1 MSIVS
6 TRMTHLLAAVSTA
19 ALLSACAVTPTPFTQ
34 DEFADKAKADRAAM
48 FDGQEDLSKPLT
60 LNDAVARVLKYNL
73 DKRSKMME
81 ETLALGQLDLDRYDL
96 LPKLAANAG
105 YTERSEPNATR
116 SRDLITQTTSTSN
129 PSYSAD
135 RFSITSDLGLT
146 WNILDFGASYY
157 TAHQNADRALIASE
171 RRRKSVA
178 NLVQEVRFTYWR
190 AAAAQ
195 VLKSKVS
202 GVIAN
207 AENALKDSEKVEEE
221 KLKNPTETLR
231 IQKTLLESIRQLEAI
246 EQELTT
252 AKTELAALINLP
264 PASSFEL
271 DVPKNG
277 GMTIPAWTM
286 PIEEMEEAALT
297 NNPDLREQDYQSR
310 ISIDDTK
317 KEILKLLPGITLSFS
332 RQYDQNSF
340 LEANHWNEVGAKV
353 SLNLINLL
361 SAPDRLAHAD
371 SAEKVADAKR
381 LSLRMAVL
389 AQVHVVSFQ
398 FDSAAKQFQRADKLW
413 AIEKRLADASGNQ
426 SRNGTANEI
435 ERISTET
442 SAIAAELRRFQTYAQ
457 MQSAYGKLQSTIG
470 ADAVPERIADLSL
483 DGLSG
488 AIVLGP
494 TKSKPVK
501 EEPAATATQESAPVA
516 TDSVPANPELPKV
529 AGQAVDWLGNLLA
542 DVADTMPER
551 IANLSHDE
559 LPGAIV
565 LEPTKPEPVKGE
577 TAATAAQDSA
587 PVVTDS
593 VPANPELPKVVGQAV
608 DWLGNLL
615 ADHFKGEVHQ

>member
-1 MSIVS
+1 MTIVS
-6 TRMTHLLAAVSTA
+6 IRMARLLAAVSTA

-34 DEFADKAKADRAAM
+34 DEFAAKAKADRAAM
-48 FDGQEDLSKPLT
+48 FEGQEALSKPLS
-60 LNDAVARVLKYNL
+60 LADAVARVLMYNL

-135 RFSITSDLGLT
+135 RFAITNDLSLT

-195 VLKSKVS
+195 VLKGKV
-202 GVIAN
+202 VATIAS
-207 AENALKDSEKVEEE
+207 AESALKDSERVEAE

-246 EQELTT
+246 DQELTT

-264 PASSFEL
+264 PSSSFKL
-271 DVPKNG
+271 DVPENG
-277 GMTIPAWTM
+277 GMKIPEWSM
-286 PIEEMEEAALT
+286 PIEAMEEAALT

-310 ISIDDTK
+310 ISVDDTK
-317 KEILKLLPGITLSFS
+317 KEILKLLPGVTLSFS

-340 LEANHWNEVGAKV
+340 LEANRWNEMGAKV
-353 SLNLINLL
+353 SWNLINLL

-381 LSLRMAVL
+381 LALRMAVL

-398 FDSAAKQFQRADKLW
+398 FDSAAKQFARADKLW
-413 AIEKRLADASGNQ
+413 SIEKRLADASGNQ
-426 SRNGTANEI
+426 SRGGTANDI

-457 MQSAYGKLQSTIG
+457 MQSAYGKLQTTIG
-470 ADAVPERIADLSL
+470 ADAVPERIATHSL

-488 AIVLGP
+488 AIVLAP
-494 TKSKPVK
+494 VPAPVK
-501 EEPAATATQESAPVA
+501 AAEIAPVVVEAAPVSAPA
-516 TDSVPANPELPKV
+516 VPPELME
-529 AGQAVDWLGNLLA
+529 AMAWLGNF
-542 DVADTMPER
+542 VAD
-551 IANLSHDE
+551 
-559 LPGAIV
+559 G
-565 LEPTKPEPVKGE
+565 
-577 TAATAAQDSA
+577 
-587 PVVTDS
+587 
-593 VPANPELPKVVGQAV
+593 
-608 DWLGNLL
+608 
-615 ADHFKGEVHQ
+615 FKQ